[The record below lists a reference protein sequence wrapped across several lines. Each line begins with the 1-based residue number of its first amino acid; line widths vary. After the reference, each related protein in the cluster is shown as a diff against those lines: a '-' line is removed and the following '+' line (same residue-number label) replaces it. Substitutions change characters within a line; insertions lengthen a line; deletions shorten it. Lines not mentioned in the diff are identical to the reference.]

1 MSKSQSL
8 LAVVIAVLLCG
19 GSFYAGMK
27 YAGSVNP
34 PRQMGAG
41 GFGQGGAGFQRGTG
55 PGAGTGGNMIRG
67 GMRGQAV
74 TNGDISKIEG
84 SMITVKLP
92 DGGSKLIITS
102 SSTKVMQMT
111 EATPDILKTETP
123 VMVMG
128 SANAD
133 GSLTASTI
141 QIRPARPPMPP
152 TETKDSEKK

>member
-1 MSKSQSL
+1 
-8 LAVVIAVLLCG
+8 
-19 GSFYAGMK
+19 
-27 YAGSVNP
+27 
-34 PRQMGAG
+34 
-41 GFGQGGAGFQRGTG
+41 
-55 PGAGTGGNMIRG
+55 MIRG

-152 TETKDSEKK
+152 TETKDAEKK

>member
-1 MSKSQSL
+1 MSKSQSM
-8 LAVVIAVLLCG
+8 LAVVIAILLCG
-19 GSFYAGMK
+19 GSFYAGTK
-27 YAGSVNP
+27 YASSTTP
-34 PRQMGAG
+34 ARQNGAG

-55 PGAGTGGNMIRG
+55 PGTGMGGTMFRG
-67 GMRGQAV
+67 GARGQAV

-128 SANAD
+128 TANTD
-133 GSLTASTI
+133 GSLTAATI